1 VLVLALLG
9 NTMDIENS
17 NFVSD
22 SDDSDD
28 VGDNMDELCA
38 VTKSVIVLLYHLC
51 FLEYEQHQFCHQE
64 AVKQILFPPE
74 HRHLPR
80 QAKAKFENGE
90 AFLFIKKAYFGTP
103 GDLTTPIFKD

>member
-1 VLVLALLG
+1 MLVLALLG

-38 VTKSVIVLLYHLC
+38 VTQSVIVLLYHLC

-64 AVKQILFPPE
+64 VVKQILFPPE
-74 HRHLPR
+74 HRYLPR
-80 QAKAKFENGE
+80 QAKAKFEN
-90 AFLFIKKAYFGTP
+90 KRDYFGTL